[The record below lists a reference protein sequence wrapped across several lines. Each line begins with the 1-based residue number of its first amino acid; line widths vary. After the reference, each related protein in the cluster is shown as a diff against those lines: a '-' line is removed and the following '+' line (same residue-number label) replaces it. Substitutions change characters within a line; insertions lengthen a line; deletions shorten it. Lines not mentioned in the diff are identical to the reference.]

1 MSAFITNT
9 SKFIS
14 FFAKIP
20 NSTEIINTLL
30 AHSSYPEDTTVD
42 LDQALLTA
50 KTGANQAQKNG
61 GFSSGKFRQGLGW
74 NFPKASRN
82 RPPPYTRIRQSAGF
96 RQISFCRHRAL
107 KPYAILRESPN
118 PARNSTAS
126 DFPDEYYFPSS
137 ACSYSVQPDSNTE
150 FAPLSPS
157 GTLKHRPALPGQ
169 NPAWG
174 RRLLETFSLPLPLL
188 FRKWWSLLL
197 M

>member
-9 SKFIS
+9 SIFIS
-14 FFAKIP
+14 FFAKIL

-30 AHSSYPEDTTVD
+30 AHSSHPEDTTVD
-42 LDQALLTA
+42 LDQTLLAA

-61 GFSSGKFRQGLGW
+61 EFSFGKFRQGLGW
-74 NFPKASRN
+74 NFPKASHN

-107 KPYAILRESPN
+107 KPYEILRESPN
-118 PARNSTAS
+118 PARNSTVS
-126 DFPDEYYFPSS
+126 DFPDENYLSSS

-157 GTLKHRPALPGQ
+157 GNLNTDP
-169 NPAWG
+169 
-174 RRLLETFSLPLPLL
+174 L
-188 FRKWWSLLL
+188 FRDYANQSCF
-197 M
+197 